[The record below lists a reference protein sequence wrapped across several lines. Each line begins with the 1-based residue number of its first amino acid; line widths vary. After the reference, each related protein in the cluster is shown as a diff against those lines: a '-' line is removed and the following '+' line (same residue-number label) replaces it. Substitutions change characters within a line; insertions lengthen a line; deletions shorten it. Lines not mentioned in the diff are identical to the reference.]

1 MTSPSDFYVRK
12 HRKEGEGGKVLW
24 FFPKNQ
30 TPSSSLFVELI
41 SRWSM
46 ALGLIARVNEQR
58 PRYVAG

>member
-12 HRKEGEGGKVLW
+12 HRKEGGGGSVI
-24 FFPKNQ
+24 FSQESNA
-30 TPSSSLFVELI
+30 SLFVELI

>member
-1 MTSPSDFYVRK
+1 MTSPSDFYVPASQGRGG
-12 HRKEGEGGKVLW
+12 REGSVIFSQES
-24 FFPKNQ
+24 NA
-30 TPSSSLFVELI
+30 SLFVELI

>member
-1 MTSPSDFYVRK
+1 MTSPSDFYVPASQGRG
-12 HRKEGEGGKVLW
+12 REGSVIFSQES
-24 FFPKNQ
+24 NA
-30 TPSSSLFVELI
+30 SLFVELI

>member
-1 MTSPSDFYVRK
+1 MTSPSDFYVPASK
-12 HRKEGEGGKVLW
+12 GGGGSVI
-24 FFPKNQ
+24 FSQESNA
-30 TPSSSLFVELI
+30 SLFVELI

>member
-1 MTSPSDFYVRK
+1 MIFSQES
-12 HRKEGEGGKVLW
+12 
-24 FFPKNQ
+24 NA
-30 TPSSSLFVELI
+30 SLFVELI